1 MPLSRDQKRQGQF
14 CATYSAAISNLRNLS
29 DVKHISQ
36 ERLRQVALDLTIVAF
51 GIRSDINNCDPT
63 GYLFDAFAIRD
74 KRTTLR
80 RVLEEYLARLRK
92 VVERFMDV
100 VLVCE
105 PHSEQLFFVNAREL
119 RERALRTSLD
129 IVSTDSNPS
138 GDDVLYVRLEGSHAE
153 LFPPPAQLEPLLVQI
168 AEAFA
173 LNPAQVALSLPEGL
187 DIGIMVAFAAYI
199 LDFPVA
205 YVPTSGSDTA
215 YLAGVPLDV
224 YECVLETDSAT
235 TDMTRRHTMIKFSCP
250 QHISLTTRELSPEDV
265 PPSPPLPHDTGE
277 PDRERQTQDLKM
289 VRYAA
294 AALATNPEKKTDA
307 SSGAFAASRAR
318 GEYLRTHFKNM
329 REVAAALTGLKL
341 TKAYAYL
348 SDVKDHKQIIP
359 FRRFSGGVG
368 RASQAKQF
376 KATQGRWPEK
386 SVKFITR
393 LLKNAE
399 SNADAKN
406 IDVED
411 LYIKNI
417 VVQQAPKTRRR
428 TYRAHGRI
436 NPYQGHPETP
446 PPSGFLR
453 KYATKERADSEP
465 KCDDNAYDALI
476 FAANR

>member
-14 CATYSAAISNLRNLS
+14 CATYSAAISSLRNLS
-29 DVKHISQ
+29 DVKHVSQ
-36 ERLRQVALDLTIVAF
+36 ERLRQVALDMTIVAF
-51 GIRSDINNCDPT
+51 GIRSDIYNCDPT

-74 KRTTLR
+74 KRTTLK

-92 VVERFMDV
+92 VVERFTDV
-100 VLVCE
+100 VLVRE
-105 PHSEQLFFVNAREL
+105 PHSEQIFFVNAREL

-138 GDDVLYVRLEGSHAE
+138 EDGVLYVRLEGSHAE
-153 LFPPPAQLEPLLVQI
+153 VSFIPQHRTADNDSYSSQLFPPPAQLEPLLVQI

-199 LDFPVA
+199 LNFPVA

-417 VVQQAPKTRRR
+417 VVQQAPVRPLSVL
-428 TYRAHGRI
+428 RI
-436 NPYQGHPETP
+436 R
-446 PPSGFLR
+446 SGG
-453 KYATKERADSEP
+453 
-465 KCDDNAYDALI
+465 
-476 FAANR
+476 